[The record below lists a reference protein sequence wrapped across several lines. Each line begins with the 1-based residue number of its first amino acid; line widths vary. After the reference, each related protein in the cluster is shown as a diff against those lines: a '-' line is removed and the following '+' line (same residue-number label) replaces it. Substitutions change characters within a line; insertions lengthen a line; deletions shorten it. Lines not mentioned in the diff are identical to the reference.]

1 MIFPQWKGNYYS
13 QTLHSLF
20 YFIISEYNQIVLVP
34 PSIITRPS
42 DQTIIENKRITF
54 HCTATGNPIP
64 KVSWLKGGETVAKG
78 ETLSFEANRNQSG
91 NYWCSVENGLGITVN
106 ASAHLNVQCK
116 WCIAYLPF
124 HFQEW
129 SKRNFSLQ
137 FLWWNESL
145 QWLAFGPFEV

>member
-1 MIFPQWKGNYYS
+1 M
-13 QTLHSLF
+13 F

-91 NYWCSVENGLGITVN
+91 NYWCSVENGLGVTVN
-106 ASAHLNVQCK
+106 TSAHLNVQCK
-116 WCIAYLPF
+116 
-124 HFQEW
+124 
-129 SKRNFSLQ
+129 
-137 FLWWNESL
+137 
-145 QWLAFGPFEV
+145 